1 MNNINNH
8 EGSFASANTSN
19 VNDVI
24 GGRKTQPI
32 AIAAGVSLESR
43 TEGAVLVSVK
53 SDDAIVFSDE
63 AESVPSLELESDDE
77 ETEDEE
83 SVWSDGDEEEDE
95 EGELLLSVFDGTC
108 VPRPNSQVSS
118 FTNTDAELEEGLAER
133 LRILADA
140 RALKN
145 LAVAFLHPEQPVLT
159 TDGASKGRNFFNRP
173 SAPEQLEDEEADEV
187 ADIMEDMA
195 KLKKAARAYMHP
207 EDKVVTEDATLFG
220 RNYYGRASAPEMED
234 ASDALEAARIL
245 ADARALKQSAV
256 DYMHP
261 EVGVKT
267 TDGACFARCYFNRFS
282 APETEEDE
290 FADERAEI
298 LADALAL
305 KKAAVDY
312 LHPEIGVTC
321 VDPTLFGRNYYGR
334 ASAPEMEDASDAL
347 EAARILADARA
358 LKQSAV
364 DYMHPEVGVKTTDGA
379 CFARCYFNRFSA
391 PETEEDEF
399 ADERAEILADALA
412 LKKAAVD
419 YLHPEIG
426 VTCVDPT
433 LFGRNYFNRY
443 SAFSEAPKKEVTPEQ
458 VASGDLASLAAKV
471 KGANLPSTK
480 SAKLSSADNVVWGAA
495 KKSASSVNLF
505 GLSEEVM

>member
-95 EGELLLSVFDGTC
+95 E
-108 VPRPNSQVSS
+108 
-118 FTNTDAELEEGLAER
+118 DAELEEGLAER

-207 EDKVVTEDATLFG
+207 EDKVVTEDATL
-220 RNYYGRASAPEMED
+220 Y
-234 ASDALEAARIL
+234 
-245 ADARALKQSAV
+245 
-256 DYMHP
+256 
-261 EVGVKT
+261 
-267 TDGACFARCYFNRFS
+267 
-282 APETEEDE
+282 
-290 FADERAEI
+290 
-298 LADALAL
+298 
-305 KKAAVDY
+305 
-312 LHPEIGVTC
+312 
-321 VDPTLFGRNYYGR
+321 GRNYYGR

>member
-95 EGELLLSVFDGTC
+95 E
-108 VPRPNSQVSS
+108 
-118 FTNTDAELEEGLAER
+118 DAELEEGLAER
-133 LRILADA
+133 LCILADA

-220 RNYYGRASAPEMED
+220 RNYYVRASAHEM
-234 ASDALEAARIL
+234 
-245 ADARALKQSAV
+245 
-256 DYMHP
+256 
-261 EVGVKT
+261 
-267 TDGACFARCYFNRFS
+267 
-282 APETEEDE
+282 
-290 FADERAEI
+290 
-298 LADALAL
+298 
-305 KKAAVDY
+305 
-312 LHPEIGVTC
+312 
-321 VDPTLFGRNYYGR
+321 
-334 ASAPEMEDASDAL
+334 
-347 EAARILADARA
+347 
-358 LKQSAV
+358 
-364 DYMHPEVGVKTTDGA
+364 
-379 CFARCYFNRFSA
+379 
-391 PETEEDEF
+391 
-399 ADERAEILADALA
+399 
-412 LKKAAVD
+412 
-419 YLHPEIG
+419 
-426 VTCVDPT
+426 
-433 LFGRNYFNRY
+433 
-443 SAFSEAPKKEVTPEQ
+443 
-458 VASGDLASLAAKV
+458 
-471 KGANLPSTK
+471 
-480 SAKLSSADNVVWGAA
+480 
-495 KKSASSVNLF
+495 
-505 GLSEEVM
+505 